1 PAYRCVYV
9 TKYLDTVVVLHSFV
23 KTTNGTDKQ
32 AMKVATQRLKEL
44 KAEIAST

>member
-1 PAYRCVYV
+1 
-9 TKYLDTVVVLHSFV
+9 
-23 KTTNGTDKQ
+23 TDKQ